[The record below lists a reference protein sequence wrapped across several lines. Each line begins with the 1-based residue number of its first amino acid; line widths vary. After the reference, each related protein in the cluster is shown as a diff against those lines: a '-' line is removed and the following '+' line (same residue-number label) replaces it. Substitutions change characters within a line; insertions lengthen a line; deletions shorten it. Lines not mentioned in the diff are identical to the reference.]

1 MVSGNKYHTPKKG
14 DLPENL
20 LPENNPVSGISP
32 YRPFSAVACRVSTVA
47 CRVSPIACRV
57 SALRLP
63 FFWPSPAVFPPSRA
77 VACRASTHRPAFFRR
92 RLPCFC
98 PLPAVFQLVA
108 CRRVPCFRPSPGFP
122 PPSRAVLPPSPAVAY
137 CASTH
142 RPAFPAFN
150 CHVSARRL
158 PCSPHCLPSR
168 AALPPIARLFSRRR
182 LHCFIIKTKNCVCAR
197 NWHSEC
203 ESVSRVHTLTL
214 SHARTL
220 TRSHARTLARSHAHT
235 LTRSHAHTLTRSH
248 AHSLLNP
255 NPTIVYLCGGRET
268 GKASR
273 AGAPQAHDRAAERR
287 GEEGKFTCE
296 EN

>member
-1 MVSGNKYHTPKKG
+1 MSDYIWYLVINTTHQKKG
-14 DLPENL
+14 TCPRIYYRKITRYLVFRHIGLFPPSHAVFPPSRAVFPPSPAVFLPFACRFSGRR
-20 LPENNPVSGISP
+20 LPCFLHRVPSRAVLPLIA
-32 YRPFSAVACRVSTVA
+32 RLFSAVACRVSA
-47 CRVSPIACRV
+47 RC
-57 SALRLP
+57 
-63 FFWPSPAVFPPSRA
+63 
-77 VACRASTHRPAFFRR
+77 
-92 RLPCFC
+92 LPCFC

-203 ESVSRVHTLTL
+203 ESVSRVHTLT
-214 SHARTL
+214 
-220 TRSHARTLARSHAHT
+220 RSHAHT
-235 LTRSHAHTLTRSH
+235 LTRSHAHTLTRS
-248 AHSLLNP
+248 L
-255 NPTIVYLCGGRET
+255 
-268 GKASR
+268 
-273 AGAPQAHDRAAERR
+273 AP
-287 GEEGKFTCE
+287 KP
-296 EN
+296 